1 MKTKLFLFVSII
13 GTSITCYSQE
23 NELPDSG
30 NVGIGTTE
38 PTEKLDVR
46 GGARIDSTLN
56 VGDSI
61 VVTNSARVGEDL
73 TVSGNA
79 YFKNNASVTYDFDVQ
94 GTTLLNRT
102 AISGDFFI
110 QNLVDQTSFD
120 GYDILLRNQNDGAV
134 VKSTLEALQGNMYS
148 KICSTVNGVIQSPT
162 WANGP
167 NKIFVECPEVF
178 VGIGT
183 NTPLYNLDVRGKG
196 YFSTGVQAG
205 NIAAN
210 GYSTTALYEG
220 LKLENISGPLMR
232 LAIRKT
238 NGTNEIRFKVEAD
251 GTVYC
256 TEVRVRP
263 TTAIPDYVFKPNYY
277 LMPLDELKSYV
288 TTNSHLPNVPG
299 EKEILENDL
308 SVGEMQLKLLEKVEE
323 LTLYMIQ
330 LNEKNEE
337 LSEENLKLKR
347 EMEALKLKIGAL

>member
-183 NTPLYNLDVRGKG
+183 NSLQNFRR
-196 YFSTGVQAG
+196 
-205 NIAAN
+205 NI
-210 GYSTTALYEG
+210 
-220 LKLENISGPLMR
+220 
-232 LAIRKT
+232 
-238 NGTNEIRFKVEAD
+238 
-251 GTVYC
+251 
-256 TEVRVRP
+256 
-263 TTAIPDYVFKPNYY
+263 
-277 LMPLDELKSYV
+277 
-288 TTNSHLPNVPG
+288 NV
-299 EKEILENDL
+299 
-308 SVGEMQLKLLEKVEE
+308 
-323 LTLYMIQ
+323 
-330 LNEKNEE
+330 
-337 LSEENLKLKR
+337 
-347 EMEALKLKIGAL
+347 